1 MNSVYVKTALVITM
15 VCSCVEAHAQS
26 RLLKQFDTDGDGQI
40 STEERAAIVDKFDKE
55 KDGALSKSEVG
66 DRFWSFLGRM
76 DANGDGKVTPAEA
89 RQQSGAGAKPA
100 SGSPNTESAMLS
112 KFRQLDRN
120 NDQAVSREEA
130 ADRWVRLGRLD
141 ANGDDKVTLDE
152 ARKALSAAGGQPRK
166 SSPSKGPDGFDD
178 KHIYK
183 EASGAEL
190 PLYVYN
196 PPGHSAGARVP
207 AIVFFHGGGWK
218 GGAPSAF
225 ERQCQHL
232 SKRGMVAITVEYRLT
247 SNYPIKIDDCVE
259 DAKSAMRW
267 VRGNAGKLGIDPS
280 RIASGGGSAGGHLA
294 ACTAVVDTH
303 NARSDNQEVSAKP
316 NAMILFNPG
325 LMLAANDRFTN
336 DQKALVEK
344 RMKDQTRG
352 EPEQIS
358 PLAHARKKQPPC
370 IMFFGTAD
378 KLLGPAQW
386 YLEDSVAAGN
396 ECEMKTY
403 EGEEHGF
410 WNRGEPFV
418 DTLRRSDRFLVK
430 LGWLPQ
436 ADQ

>member
-1 MNSVYVKTALVITM
+1 MNSVYLKTVLAVTM
-15 VCSCVEAHAQS
+15 ACACVEAHAQS
-26 RLLKQFDTDGDGQI
+26 RILKQFDTDGDGQL
-40 STEERAAIVDKFDKE
+40 STEEKAAIVDKFDKN
-55 KDGALSKSEVG
+55 KDGAISKSEAG
-66 DRFWSFLGRM
+66 DRLWGFLGRM

-89 RQQSGAGAKPA
+89 RQRSGAAAKPA
-100 SGSPNTESAMLS
+100 PSSPPTESATLS
-112 KFRQLDRN
+112 KFRQLDKN
-120 NDQAVSREEA
+120 NDQAVSKVEA
-130 ADRWVRLGRLD
+130 GRLWTRLGRLD
-141 ANGDDKVTLDE
+141 ANGDDKVTFQE
-152 ARKALSAAGGQPRK
+152 VQKAVSGGGGKPQKP
-166 SSPSKGPDGFDD
+166 SPSKGPDGFDE

-196 PPGHSAGARVP
+196 PPGHSPRARVP

-225 ERQCQHL
+225 ERQCQHF
-232 SKRGMVAITVEYRLT
+232 SKRGMVAITVEYRVT
-247 SNYPIKIDDCVE
+247 SRYPIKVDDCVE

-267 VRGNAGKLGIDPS
+267 VRGNAEKLGIAPS

-303 NARSDNQEVSAKP
+303 NARSDNVDVSAKP
-316 NAMILFNPG
+316 NAMILFNPA
-325 LMLAANDRFTN
+325 LMLASDDRMT
-336 DQKALVEK
+336 DAQKAHAEQ
-344 RMKDQTRG
+344 RMKGQTRG
-352 EPEQIS
+352 KPEQIS

-370 IMFFGTAD
+370 IIFFGTED
-378 KLLGPAQW
+378 KLLLPAQW
-386 YLEDSVAAGN
+386 YLQDSVAAGN

-403 EGEEHGF
+403 EGEKHGF

-436 ADQ
+436 E

>member
-1 MNSVYVKTALVITM
+1 MNTDYFKTALAALLFC
-15 VCSCVEAHAQS
+15 VCAEAHAQS
-26 RLLKQFDTDGDGQI
+26 RILKQFDTDGDGRI
-40 STEERAAIVDKFDKE
+40 SDKE
-55 KDGALSKSEVG
+55 KAAIINRFDKDKDGAISKSEAG
-66 DRFWSFLGRM
+66 DRFWGFLKSK

-89 RQQSGAGAKPA
+89 QSGAGAKPP
-100 SGSPNTESAMLS
+100 SGSRSSESEMLS
-112 KFRQLDRN
+112 KFRQLDKN
-120 NDQAVSREEA
+120 GDQAVSREEA

-141 ANGDDKVTLDE
+141 ANGDDKVTLEE
-152 ARKALSAAGGQPRK
+152 ARRALAAGGGQPRK
-166 SSPSKGPDGFDD
+166 SSPSKGPDGFDE

-232 SKRGMVAITVEYRLT
+232 SKRGIVAITVEYRVT
-247 SNYPIKIDDCVE
+247 SKYPIKVDDCVE

-267 VRGNAGKLGIDPS
+267 VRGNARKLGIDPS

-294 ACTAVVDTH
+294 ACTSVVDTH
-303 NARSDNQEVSAKP
+303 NASSDDKDVSAKP
-316 NAMILFNPG
+316 NAMILFNPA
-325 LMLAANDRFTN
+325 LMLASDDRMT
-336 DQKALVEK
+336 DAQKAHAEQ
-344 RMKDQTRG
+344 RMKGQTRG
-352 EPEQIS
+352 KPEQIS
-358 PLAHARKKQPPC
+358 PLVHARKKQPPC
-370 IMFFGTAD
+370 IIFFGTED
-378 KLLGPAQW
+378 KLLLPAQW
-386 YLEDSVAAGN
+386 YLQDSVAAGN

-410 WNRGEPFV
+410 WNRGEPFA

-436 ADQ
+436 TDQ